1 MIEYLLTRGLNNN
14 KLREQIS
21 TTDFSKFL
29 NKTGTLTSATP
40 LAIRRLHFI
49 SKCLEKFGDAYDFT
63 TLKFTSTKD
72 NLSIECPIHGLITMP
87 AKSFLRSHVGCAL
100 CGRKVK

>member
-1 MIEYLLTRGLNNN
+1 MNNN

-29 NKTGTLTSATP
+29 NKTGTLISSTP
-40 LAIRRLHFI
+40 LPIRKLHFI
-49 SKCLEKFGDAYDFT
+49 SKCLDKFGDSYDFN
-63 TLKFTSTKD
+63 TLVFTSTKD
-72 NLSIECPIHGLITMP
+72 DLSIECPTHGLVTMP

-100 CGRKVK
+100 CGRRIK